1 MSPTPSRHDTGAFRP
16 GGTAQSARVLRA
28 FCTAAAK
35 EGSLPLGGTAQ
46 SARVPN

>member
-1 MSPTPSRHDTGAFRP
+1 MSPRPNRHDTGAFPP
-16 GGTAQSARVLRA
+16 GGTAQSARLPRA

-35 EGSLPLGGTAQ
+35 QGALPPGGTAQ